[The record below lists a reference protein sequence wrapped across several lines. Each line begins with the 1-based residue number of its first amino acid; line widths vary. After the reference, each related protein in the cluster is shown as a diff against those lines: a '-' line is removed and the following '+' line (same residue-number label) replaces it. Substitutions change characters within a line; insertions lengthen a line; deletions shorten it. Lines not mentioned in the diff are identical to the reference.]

1 MHSGIDGIDG
11 TDGFF
16 LCSDDKKKQGNQIRV
31 LPIRVVANI
40 RVLSIRV
47 SPIPRISACNL
58 SST

>member
-11 TDGFF
+11 FF
-16 LCSDDKKKQGNQIRV
+16 FAQTIKKKQGNQIRV

-58 SST
+58 SWT